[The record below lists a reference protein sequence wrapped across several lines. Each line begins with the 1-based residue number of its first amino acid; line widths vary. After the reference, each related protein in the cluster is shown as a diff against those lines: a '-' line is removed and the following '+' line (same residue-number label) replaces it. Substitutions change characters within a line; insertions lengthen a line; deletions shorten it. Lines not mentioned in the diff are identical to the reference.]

1 MTISEQCR
9 RDGRAVCQIHQMFL
23 EEFRRNIPATYIIS
37 FMLVIEEEGL
47 SLNDYAERSGIEGS
61 PKSVMSRIL
70 LDVGDR
76 RPLGLGL
83 VTSRPRPD
91 GPHAIILTAKGR
103 EMAERISEILHSKGD

>member
-9 RDGRAVCQIHQMFL
+9 RDARAVRQIHQMFL

-70 LDVGDR
+70 LDGGDGK
-76 RPLGLGL
+76 PGLGL